1 MSLSGRIH
9 TPCYASQPTGRRS
22 LTNQNRVMESV
33 LPDKLV
39 AQIHTTHFDEILDGG
54 FTALKFICWTQEI
67 CRPIKLTLT
76 PSNDST
82 CSRRDSTIWF

>member
-1 MSLSGRIH
+1 
-9 TPCYASQPTGRRS
+9 
-22 LTNQNRVMESV
+22 MESV

-39 AQIHTTHFDEILDGG
+39 AQIRTTHFDEILDGG
-54 FTALKFICWTQEI
+54 FTALKFFAGHKRSVAT
-67 CRPIKLTLT
+67 IKLTLT